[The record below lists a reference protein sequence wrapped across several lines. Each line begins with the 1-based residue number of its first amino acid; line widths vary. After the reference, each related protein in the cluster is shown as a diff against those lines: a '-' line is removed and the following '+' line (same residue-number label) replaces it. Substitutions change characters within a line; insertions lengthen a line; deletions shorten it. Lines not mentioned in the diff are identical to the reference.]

1 MIHLLA
7 CFLAGAVGMLAMFVT
22 ICLIPEIE
30 DLFRRKK

>member
-7 CFLAGAVGMLAMFVT
+7 CFLAGAVGMLVMFIA

-30 DLFRRKK
+30 EFFSRKK